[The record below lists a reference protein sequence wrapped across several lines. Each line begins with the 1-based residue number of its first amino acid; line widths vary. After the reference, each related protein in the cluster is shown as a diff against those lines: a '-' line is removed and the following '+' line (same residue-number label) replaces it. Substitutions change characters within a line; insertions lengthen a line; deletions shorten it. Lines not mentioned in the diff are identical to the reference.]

1 MGLHSHQEQ
10 PNSPTVYVRH
20 RPETTLLYQIVQ
32 EYWPEFRAE
41 LASHGRYLPAYVT
54 KEFDEFLK
62 CGRLEH
68 GFLRVK
74 CEACHDEKLVAFSCK
89 KRGFCSSCGARRM
102 VDSAALLVDEILPH
116 QPMRQWVLSVP
127 FPLRFLLAS
136 QPAVMGKVLGIV
148 YRAIA
153 THLTRKAGY
162 TKATART
169 GAVTL
174 IQCFGGALNLN
185 IHYHLLFLDGVY
197 IDSADKSRLW
207 FRRVKAPTNDELTH
221 LTHTIARR
229 VARSLER
236 QGLLERDTG
245 HTYLTADGVDEDPE
259 SPMNQLLGSSITYR
273 IAVGPQQGRKVFTLQ
288 TLPDESDSLSSI
300 PVAETAGFS
309 LHAGVAT
316 KANERAKLERL
327 CRYITRPAV
336 STKRLSLTRNGQ
348 LRYELKTPWRNGT
361 AHVIFEPLD
370 FISRLVSLIPK
381 PRVNLTRFHG
391 IFAPNSK
398 YRVLVT
404 PAKRGKGKKVKT
416 PNEEQDQTAAEKR
429 ASMTWA
435 KRLKR
440 VFNIDIETCSEC
452 GGEVRIIASIED
464 PEVTR
469 KILAHLD
476 EKITLTGTGM
486 LPETRAPPS
495 TGLFL

>member
-1 MGLHSHQEQ
+1 M
-10 PNSPTVYVRH
+10 
-20 RPETTLLYQIVQ
+20 
-32 EYWPEFRAE
+32 
-41 LASHGRYLPAYVT
+41 
-54 KEFDEFLK
+54 
-62 CGRLEH
+62 
-68 GFLRVK
+68 
-74 CEACHDEKLVAFSCK
+74 
-89 KRGFCSSCGARRM
+89 
-102 VDSAALLVDEILPH
+102 
-116 QPMRQWVLSVP
+116 
-127 FPLRFLLAS
+127 
-136 QPAVMGKVLGIV
+136 
-148 YRAIA
+148 
-153 THLTRKAGY
+153 
-162 TKATART
+162 
-169 GAVTL
+169 
-174 IQCFGGALNLN
+174 
-185 IHYHLLFLDGVY
+185 
-197 IDSADKSRLW
+197 
-207 FRRVKAPTNDELTH
+207 
-221 LTHTIARR
+221 THTIARR

-259 SPMNQLLGSSITYR
+259 SPLNQLLGSSITYR

-288 TLPDESDSLSSI
+288 TLPDESDSLSSS

-361 AHVIFEPLD
+361 THVIFEPLD

-416 PNEEQDQTAAEKR
+416 PDEEQDQTAAEKR

-440 VFNIDIETCSEC
+440 VFNIDIETCTEC

-464 PEVTR
+464 PEVIR
-469 KILAHLD
+469 KILAHMD
-476 EKITLTGTGM
+476 EKITLTGTGI